1 MKMFNFPY
9 DTTIFLLRDI
19 NCHARIQS
27 IFTIIW
33 KASST
38 KINLSKIQAFWA
50 GTYKNRTDKQGQ
62 IIWSELSIKI
72 LGLHFVNPVLGN
84 NNWDIMLNHAHQ

>member
-1 MKMFNFPY
+1 M
-9 DTTIFLLRDI
+9 
-19 NCHARIQS
+19 
-27 IFTIIW
+27 
-33 KASST
+33 
-38 KINLSKIQAFWA
+38 QAFWA

-62 IIWSELSIKI
+62 IVWSELSIKI